1 MIGTVLL
8 SPFFVSRIR
17 SVPALVSTSGNRRLS
32 ASETLS
38 PAPYN
43 TLNRTGSTNAL
54 FEYEDM
60 AWQSIA
66 ANKRRTSSSLST
78 YGGW

>member
-1 MIGTVLL
+1 MIGMVLP
-8 SPFFVSRIR
+8 SPFFESRIR
-17 SVPALVSTSGNRRLS
+17 SVPALVSTSARVRLS

-43 TLNRTGSTNAL
+43 TLKRTGSTNAL

-60 AWQSIA
+60 A
-66 ANKRRTSSSLST
+66 
-78 YGGW
+78 

>member
-1 MIGTVLL
+1 MYASRVVVSRPVIGTVLP
-8 SPFFVSRIR
+8 SPFFESRIR
-17 SVPALVSTSGNRRLS
+17 SVPAHVGVPTSDRVRLS

-54 FEYEDM
+54 FE
-60 AWQSIA
+60 
-66 ANKRRTSSSLST
+66 
-78 YGGW
+78 